1 VAEHEKRTEAPIA
14 WEGDSR
20 EVIRGFP
27 EDIRPELGIDL
38 QLLQWGNEPKSY
50 KPMPSV
56 GKGVF
61 ELRQQDKRSW
71 YRVIYLSRIE
81 GVIYVLHCF
90 EKKSAKTPRKDIS
103 LARSRYGVFR
113 QRLAA
118 RKKEAKKRSK

>member
-1 VAEHEKRTEAPIA
+1 VPEHEKRTEAPIA
-14 WEGDSR
+14 WEGNSR

-27 EDIRPELGIDL
+27 EDIRAELGIDL
-38 QLLQWGNEPKSY
+38 QLLQWGDEPKSY
-50 KPMPSV
+50 KPMPSI

-61 ELRQQDKRSW
+61 ELRQQDERSW

-90 EKKSAKTPRKDIS
+90 EKKSTKTPRKDVS
-103 LARSRYGVFR
+103 LARTRYRVVQ

-118 RKKEAKKRSK
+118 QKKEAKKRSK